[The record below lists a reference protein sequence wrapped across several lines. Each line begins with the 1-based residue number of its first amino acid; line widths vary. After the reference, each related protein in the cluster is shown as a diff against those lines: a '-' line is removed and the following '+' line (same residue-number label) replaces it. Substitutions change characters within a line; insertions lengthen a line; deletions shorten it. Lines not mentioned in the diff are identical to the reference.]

1 MNFKVAI
8 IGRPNV
14 GKSSLFNRILNERI
28 SIVYEK
34 AGTTKDRIYSKAT
47 WLNQSFSLIDT
58 GGIEIENVSI
68 KEQIKH
74 QAELA
79 INEAHLIIF
88 VTDGHTRLIQE
99 DLDIAKL
106 LYKKNIPIIVA
117 VNKID
122 NINFIENVYDFYSL
136 GFDELVGISTHHGIG
151 IGELLDKVIA
161 HHPRKTDVKINGEE
175 LMFSLI
181 GRPNVGK
188 STLTNALLTQERMI
202 VSDVPGTTT
211 DAVESVFQKNGKTY
225 HIVDTAGLIKRGKI
239 YEKQE
244 KYSSLRALSAL
255 ERSDIVCFVLDA
267 SQEISDQDRNIAA
280 MIFNYA
286 KPCMIV
292 VNKWDLAENNDKDM
306 KKFDQKIKNEFKFF
320 DHVPIVYVSAFNKKR
335 IHTFFPVLEEIFYN
349 YHQSFSAA
357 LLNDILHEATQMN
370 PPALFKGGKA
380 KFYFLKQTST
390 KPPEFVCLVNN
401 PDYIH
406 FSYKRYLNNQLR
418 LHLELRGLP
427 IKMIFK
433 KKEMD
438 LL

>member
-47 WLNQSFSLIDT
+47 WLNQNFFLIDT
-58 GGIEIENVSI
+58 GGIEIENVNI
-68 KEQIKH
+68 KEQIKY

-79 INEAHLIIF
+79 INESNLIIF
-88 VTDGHTRLIQE
+88 VTDGQTRLIQE
-99 DLDIAKL
+99 DLDIAKI
-106 LYKKNIPIIVA
+106 LYKKKIPIIIA

-122 NINFIENVYDFYSL
+122 NINFMENIYDFYSL
-136 GFDELVGISTHHGIG
+136 GFNEVVGISSHHGIG
-151 IGELLDKVIA
+151 IGELLDKVITY
-161 HHPRKTDVKINGEE
+161 HPRKTFITHNNDN
-175 LMFSLI
+175 LRFSLI

-188 STLTNALLTQERMI
+188 STLTNALISQERMI
-202 VSDVPGTTT
+202 VSDFPGTTT
-211 DAVESVFQKNGKTY
+211 DSVDTVFQKDNKTY
-225 HIVDTAGLIKRGKI
+225 HIVDTAGLRKRGKI

-244 KYSSLRALSAL
+244 KYSFLRTLNAI
-255 ERSDIVCFVLDA
+255 ERSDIICFILDA

-280 MIFNYA
+280 IIFNYS

-292 VNKWDLAENNDKDM
+292 VNKWDLVQNSEKDM
-306 KKFDQKIKNEFKFF
+306 KKFNEKIKNEFKFF

-335 IHTFFPVLEEIFYN
+335 IHTFFPVLDDIFYN
-349 YHQSFSAA
+349 YNQSFNTS
-357 LLNDILHEATQMN
+357 LLNDILYEATQMN

-380 KFYFLKQTST
+380 KFYFLKQTTSR
-390 KPPEFVCLVNN
+390 PPEFICLVNN

-427 IKMIFK
+427 MKMIFK
-433 KKEMD
+433 KKEMN